1 MKDTLKD
8 TIRYVVTCY
17 KKRNNLH
24 WQEKYPLRVI
34 EDCLLDAWCNTPNE
48 TIAIRT
54 YYMDVHLLTNNTMSA
69 AVDINIKKLTAKY
82 KVTLSTNKNKYRN
95 YKVTYSCIEDLLYS
109 VINYL
114 SITQETKM
122 SYKNLQEKI
131 K

>member
-1 MKDTLKD
+1 MEDTPKD

-24 WQEKYPLRVI
+24 WQEKYPLTVI
-34 EDCLLDAWCNTPNE
+34 EDCLDAWCNIPNE

-54 YYMDVHLLTNNTMSA
+54 YYMDKNLLPNNAMSA
-69 AVDINIKKLTAKY
+69 AVDINIKKLTANY

-109 VINYL
+109 VINYI

-122 SYKNLQEKI
+122 SYKDILTSGEN
-131 K
+131 